1 MNDNPQGTT
10 PASPEDASAR
20 ASRKTR
26 TGLVTSDKM
35 QKTVTVEI
43 VRRYAH
49 PVYSKQVTRTKKIKA
64 RNDLG
69 ARAGDTVR
77 IMETR
82 PIAKTVCWRVSEIVE
97 RAK

>member
-1 MNDNPQGTT
+1 MSDDKSATEAAT
-10 PASPEDASAR
+10 AEDR
-20 ASRKTR
+20 GRRKVR

-35 QKTVTVEI
+35 ERTVTVSV

-49 PVYSKQVTRTKKIKA
+49 PVYNKQVTRTKKFKA

-69 ARAGDTVR
+69 AKAGDTVR

-82 PIAKTVCWRVSEIVE
+82 PLAKTVSWRVTEIVE

>member
-1 MNDNPQGTT
+1 MTDEQQGAT
-10 PASPEDASAR
+10 A
-20 ASRKTR
+20 ASRRSRKVR

-35 QKTVTVEI
+35 EKTVTVEI

-49 PVYSKQVTRTKKIKA
+49 PVYNKQVTRTKKFKA

-82 PIAKTVCWRVSEIVE
+82 PIAKTVNWRVTEIVE